1 MLDDCLTIDD
11 YEGLPAVL
19 ARNHELIDGELVEE
33 SGKTLQHN
41 LLRDLLGVLLAPYVR
56 QHEFGIFISG
66 QAYDFDGNA
75 YGPDVSF
82 ISASKR
88 PLLDMKLRVQ
98 RLVPDVAIEIASPT
112 DTFDKLA
119 KKALRYRACGMQ
131 EVWILAPQARQAFL
145 FSEHR
150 RTILDENDEFRPESI
165 PGFAIRIGDFL
176 DRY

>member
-1 MLDDCLTIDD
+1 
-11 YEGLPAVL
+11 
-19 ARNHELIDGELVEE
+19 
-33 SGKTLQHN
+33 
-41 LLRDLLGVLLAPYVR
+41 VLLAPYVR
-56 QHEFGIFISG
+56 QHEFGIVISG

-98 RLVPDVAIEIASPT
+98 RFVPDVAIEIASPT

-131 EVWILAPQARQAFL
+131 EVWIFAPQARQAFL

-150 RTILDENDEFRPESI
+150 RTILDENDEFRPEPI
-165 PGFAIRIGDFL
+165 PGFAIRIGDLL